1 MLGKVEV
8 LLSHEYTLAE
18 EVLVDLLAVSF
29 GDKPSRGSVSGASRR
44 RICSLTLLR
53 VPGALRGIA
62 HNAEVSWMVVERG
75 CELQRPNKVSLPE
88 NVRLKSWQ
96 NLNSAKPTNSQA

>member
-29 GDKPSRGSVSGASRR
+29 GDKPSR
-44 RICSLTLLR
+44 
-53 VPGALRGIA
+53 
-62 HNAEVSWMVVERG
+62 EVSVEY
-75 CELQRPNKVSLPE
+75 LLF
-88 NVRLKSWQ
+88 
-96 NLNSAKPTNSQA
+96 

>member
-29 GDKPSRGSVSGASRR
+29 GNKPDQEV
-44 RICSLTLLR
+44 L
-53 VPGALRGIA
+53 
-62 HNAEVSWMVVERG
+62 AEQ
-75 CELQRPNKVSLPE
+75 L
-88 NVRLKSWQ
+88 
-96 NLNSAKPTNSQA
+96 